1 MKSRFVVAALAAAC
15 LSTAAAAQM
24 GQGMGPGMTGGRG
37 MGPGMAAG
45 DADCPMGAGKM
56 GGHRMGGHMKGG
68 GMMGGGMMGGG
79 MMGGGMMGGGM
90 GGGMMGGGMMGGGM
104 MGGHRMGGAGPLEA
118 LGLSDEQQGKVR
130 DIQRDLQK
138 QHHALMGSMMELRW
152 QSEDNAKSATFD
164 EAAARKHYDAV
175 AALQKRMFETRMEAQ
190 KRIQDVLTKEQ
201 REQLRR

>member
-1 MKSRFVVAALAAAC
+1 MNSRFAVAALAAAC

-24 GQGMGPGMTGGRG
+24 GQGMGPGMMGGKG
-37 MGPGMAAG
+37 MGPGMATG
-45 DADCPMGAGKM
+45 EADCPMGKGKM
-56 GGHRMGGHMKGG
+56 GGHRMGRHDMGG
-68 GMMGGGMMGGG
+68 RMMGGGMMGGP
-79 MMGGGMMGGGM
+79 
-90 GGGMMGGGMMGGGM
+90 MMGGGM
-104 MGGHRMGGAGPLEA
+104 MGGHRMGAAGPLEA

-130 DIQRDLQK
+130 EIQRDQQK

-164 EAAARKHYDAV
+164 EVVARKQYDAV
-175 AALQKRMFETRMEAQ
+175 AALQKRMFETRIEAE

>member
-1 MKSRFVVAALAAAC
+1 MNSRFVVAALAAAC

-24 GQGMGPGMTGGRG
+24 GQGMGPGMMGGKG

-45 DADCPMGAGKM
+45 EADCPMGKGKM

-68 GMMGGGMMGGG
+68 GMMGGGHMMGGG
-79 MMGGGMMGGGM
+79 MMGGHMK
-90 GGGMMGGGMMGGGM
+90 GGGM

-130 DIQRDLQK
+130 EIQRDQQK

-164 EAAARKHYDAV
+164 EVVARKQYDAV
-175 AALQKRMFETRMEAQ
+175 AALQKRMFETRIEAE

>member
-68 GMMGGGMMGGG
+68 GMMGGGM
-79 MMGGGMMGGGM
+79 M